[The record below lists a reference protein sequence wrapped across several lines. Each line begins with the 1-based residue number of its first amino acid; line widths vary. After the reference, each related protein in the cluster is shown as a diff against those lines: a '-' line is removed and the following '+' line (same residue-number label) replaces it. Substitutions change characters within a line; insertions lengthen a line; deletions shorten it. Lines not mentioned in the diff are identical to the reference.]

1 MTTPN
6 ERILTAAARLTVIA
20 EELDKA
26 SELLR
31 LAVQTEPPVE
41 PPVEPPAPSC
51 QVSIEAPITAAPGKV
66 ITYRLT
72 SNASSEYQTWLV
84 DGSGRWIEGQGIV
97 QDGPPGTYK
106 LTIPAN
112 LARGPYRIW
121 YKCTS
126 KGICHG
132 WEGHHPIEIT
142 GAVVDPPVEP
152 PGSVD
157 APKPPTE
164 VRGWLIK
171 PGDRVVVPKHYLGM
185 HVSLNDPGWH
195 NTGSAPIPKPKF
207 PIGVLRNMTFGVDG
221 AEENGFWSS
230 IEVAKGKYDM
240 TRVRTWLAAHPGVPV
255 FWTIYGTPAFY
266 QKYPGERSRWKSW
279 PGIAS
284 PPSAEGMAALPRFMA
299 AVKAEMGDR
308 LIGWEVSNEPTL
320 PWDGAARWTP
330 QWGAANG
337 QQDAP
342 FFSGTAEDLAE
353 IAMAMDRA
361 RDGVPVYGAGFVDLW
376 RANDQTVE
384 RFLNARTSA
393 GTRGKDHI
401 QAFSMHFYDYAKNP
415 YVLKDVIDGYRAKL
429 RAAGVGDLPMLDSE
443 TGAEEGGMFAAA
455 YDDPIALQNV
465 GRWLAIGAAKRL
477 EAMIL
482 YGHLTLDVT
491 RTQLGNTR
499 SAGMAALLTKA
510 HGIGG
515 RTLTGGAIL
524 TDGRVW
530 LASTTGELL
539 F

>member
-185 HVSLNDPGWH
+185 HVSLNDPRWH

-284 PPSAEGMAALPRFMA
+284 PPSAEGMAALRKKLQDEMDR
-299 AVKAEMGDR
+299 KAQ
-308 LIGWEVSNEPTL
+308 V
-320 PWDGAARWTP
+320 
-330 QWGAANG
+330 
-337 QQDAP
+337 

-376 RANDQTVE
+376 RAKDQTVE

-415 YVLKDVIDGYRAKL
+415 YLLKDVIDGYRAKL
-429 RAAGVGDLPMLDSE
+429 RAAGLGDLPMLDSE